1 MSKKTARILAIILM
15 LVLAFPLEGNTVVS
29 AKQTTENTTSAK
41 LVRCTFTAADITI
54 YGNIFLSVSCKDF
67 LAAGYRYGDV
77 VKVKINGKKYRV
89 PFVSNYSDVD
99 SGKPALLA
107 RESHE
112 KISLAINM
120 GSFASYY
127 GLATKT
133 THDDGAFEW
142 KLTDE
147 NKTEIKVSI
156 WLKIAGGYAD
166 EYMLH
171 KLEWSNER
179 SDYPDLIDE
188 QYANFRE
195 VTTTG
200 MGRGTLYRTSSPV
213 NPANN
218 RNTYADN
225 ALRDAGVKTVV
236 NLADTE
242 DELKAFEGFADTYY
256 STTKYITLSMDMDFQ
271 TDAFREKLADGLRFM
286 AENSGPYAIHCK
298 EGKDRAGYVAALLEC
313 LMGASYDEVI
323 EDYMTSFYN
332 YFGVTKEDARYEV
345 ICNSNI
351 IKALKK
357 SFTFTKKDKKKD
369 LATRNLSKC
378 AEKYLKKIGL
388 TEQEI
393 KALKKNLSKDAV
405 FVDKNVPVKLSD
417 GSITSLK
424 LRFYTNQPNIPYI
437 GIKRFMDFK
446 GSNELTCTKDDSGK
460 YVFENSLGMKAV
472 ADPENGT
479 IFCDDWANFHNAA
492 TPYVGDAKAL
502 KDSNCE
508 FIRISSVEYEGTPQS
523 VLYDLKKYGL
533 KMYSDENDVY
543 MSTSLAS
550 NIFSEIDTAHFTWDG
565 AKGYYGRLGEANAL
579 IPEFVNSKIIKKMV
593 SDNKRPQDIVSET
606 YKELC
611 FNIDYFYGHPGV
623 AVLDSAI
630 KEKGLDQ
637 ALTDLG
643 PEGKE
648 LISDLKSE
656 VPGEYYYAMTK
667 LFLKYL
673 DDKGHTVSSDI
684 LNLYYMYFYLNS
696 SMEEMNEFNDLLKNY
711 LPFGNNMLYSIITND
726 RVKIWGDDLYHEYGN
741 TAVIRLVDFMPD
753 EDGWVKFYN
762 GEGELPKDAVGTTIA
777 GLQKAS
783 GNPKI
788 KNILFDLST
797 NNGGS
802 SDVLSYILILTTG
815 ENRLNGFDK
824 INGQHMVVTF
834 EADTN
839 LDGVIDEKDKETV
852 YDQFNYG
859 VLTSRQ
865 SFSCGNLFP
874 IVMQEEGA
882 VLIGEPTGGGSCC
895 VQIAVQPDGLVFNM
909 SSAQW
914 ALIEENGTSVE
925 DGCKTDIQISHRV
938 TRVTVDGVE
947 SVNVDYSPYFDDK
960 KLNKLMNDWFAEE
973 QKEAA

>member
-1 MSKKTARILAIILM
+1 MSKKAARILAIILM
-15 LVLAFPLEGNTVVS
+15 LVLAFPLEGNTAVS
-29 AKQTTENTTSAK
+29 AKQTTEKTTSAK
-41 LVRCTFTAADITI
+41 LVRGTFTAADITK
-54 YGNIFLSVSCKDF
+54 YGNIFLSVSCEDF
-67 LAAGYRYGDV
+67 LAAGYQYGDV

-107 RESHE
+107 RESDE

-147 NKTEIKVSI
+147 KKTEIKVSI
-156 WLKIAGGYAD
+156 WLKEAGGYAD

-171 KLEWSNER
+171 KLEWSNDR
-179 SDYPDLIDE
+179 ADYPNLIDE

-225 ALRDAGVKTVV
+225 ALRDAGVKTVI

-256 STTKYITLSMDMDFQ
+256 ATTNYITLSMDMDFQ
-271 TDAFREKLADGLRFM
+271 TDAFRQKLADGLRFM
-286 AENSGPYAIHCK
+286 AENPGPYAIHCK

-313 LMGASYDEVI
+313 LMGASYDEII

-351 IKALKK
+351 VKSLKTTY
-357 SFTFTKKDKKKD
+357 TFSKKDKKKD
-369 LATRNLSKC
+369 LSTRNLSKC
-378 AEKYLKKIGL
+378 AEKFLKKIGL
-388 TEQEI
+388 NDQEI
-393 KALKKNLSKDAV
+393 KALKKNLSKNAV

-417 GSITSLK
+417 GSFTSLK

-437 GIKRFMDFK
+437 GIKQFLDFK
-446 GSNELTCTKDDSGK
+446 GSNELTFTKDESGK
-460 YVFENSLGMKAV
+460 YVFENAIGIKAV
-472 ADPENGT
+472 VDPEKGT
-479 IFCDDWANFHNAA
+479 ISCDDWENFHNAPA
-492 TPYVGDAKAL
+492 PYVGDAKAL

-508 FIRISSVEYEGTPQS
+508 FIRISSVEYAGTPQP

-543 MSTSLAS
+543 MPTSLTS

-565 AKGYYGRLGEANAL
+565 AKGYYGRVGESNSL
-579 IPEFVNSKIIKKMV
+579 IPAYANSKIIKKTMTE
-593 SDNKRPQDIVSET
+593 NKRPEDIVSET

-611 FNIDYFYGHPGV
+611 FVIDYFYGHPGI
-623 AVLDSAI
+623 AVLDKAI
-630 KEKGLDQ
+630 EEKGLDQ
-637 ALTDLG
+637 ALKDLG
-643 PEGKE
+643 TEGEE
-648 LISDLKSE
+648 LIAGLKSAIPE
-656 VPGEYYYAMTK
+656 EYYFALVK

-673 DDKGHTVSSDI
+673 DDKGHTVSNDI
-684 LNLYYMYFYLNS
+684 LNLYYMYFYFYS
-696 SMEEMNEFNDLLKNY
+696 SEEEMTEIGELIGNY
-711 LPFGNNMLYSIITND
+711 LPYQNSDLYGLIN
-726 RVKIWGDDLYHEYGN
+726 RNRAKLWGDDVYHEYGN
-741 TAVIRLVDFMPD
+741 TAVIRLTDFMPD
-753 EDGWVKFYN
+753 EEGWAMFYN
-762 GEGELPKDAVGTTIA
+762 GEGELPDDAVGRTIS

-783 GNPKI
+783 ENPKI

-797 NNGGS
+797 NTGGS
-802 SDVLSYILILTTG
+802 SDVLSYIRILTTG
-815 ENRLNGFDK
+815 ENRLNGYDK
-824 INGQHMVVTF
+824 VNGQKMVVTF

-839 LDGVIDEKDKETV
+839 LDGVIDEKDKDV
-852 YDQFNYG
+852 IYDQFNYG

-874 IVMQEEGA
+874 VVMQAEGA

-925 DGCKTDIQISHRV
+925 DGCKTDIQISPRV

-947 SVNVDYSPYFDDK
+947 SVNIDYSPYFDDK